1 LLDPP
6 TVKERIDSARQHLA
20 DSLAWKG
27 PKLGVLEMRRHYA
40 PYLRD
45 LPHIKPYRAKLVTLM
60 QPNELFE
67 VLDEIEAIYTGVL
80 QFEQVNETISA

>member
-1 LLDPP
+1 
-6 TVKERIDSARQHLA
+6 
-20 DSLAWKG
+20 
-27 PKLGVLEMRRHYA
+27 
-40 PYLRD
+40 
-45 LPHIKPYRAKLVTLM
+45 M